1 MSCKITRH
9 LDFCYAHRLPEY
21 QGKCRFLHGHNGH
34 VEITVAS
41 DSLGEDGMVL
51 DFGKIRSGLE
61 AWIDEELDH
70 HTILFRKDPLVKVL
84 QKAGQK
90 VVVMDVIPT
99 SENIAEMICRQG
111 RAMGVNV
118 TRVALW
124 ETARNCAEY
133 LAED

>member
-1 MSCKITRH
+1 M
-9 LDFCYAHRLPEY
+9 
-21 QGKCRFLHGHNGH
+21 
-34 VEITVAS
+34 EITIAA
-41 DSLGEDGMVL
+41 DSLDEGGMVL
-51 DFGKIRSGLE
+51 DFAKVRSSLE

-70 HTILFRKDPLVKVL
+70 HTILFHLDPLVKIL

-111 RAMGVNV
+111 RAMGMNV

-133 LAED
+133 FN

>member
-1 MSCKITRH
+1 M
-9 LDFCYAHRLPEY
+9 
-21 QGKCRFLHGHNGH
+21 
-34 VEITVAS
+34 EITIAS
-41 DSLGEDGMVL
+41 DSLDEGGMVI
-51 DFGKIRSGLE
+51 DFAKVRSSLE

-70 HTILFRKDPLVKVL
+70 HTILFRLDPLVKIL

-111 RAMGVNV
+111 RAMGMNV

-133 LAED
+133 FN

>member
-1 MSCKITRH
+1 M
-9 LDFCYAHRLPEY
+9 
-21 QGKCRFLHGHNGH
+21 
-34 VEITVAS
+34 EITIAA
-41 DSLGEDGMVL
+41 DSLDEGGMVL
-51 DFGKIRSGLE
+51 DFAKVRSSLE

-70 HTILFRKDPLVKVL
+70 HTILFRLDPLVKIL

-111 RAMGVNV
+111 RAMGMNV

-133 LAED
+133 FN